1 MNKNIF
7 NKVLT
12 EKSIKNTYLYSM
24 IAQDKL
30 ENEVF
35 LKESLTYLENLGFDN
50 IQADVE
56 GYETPKSYLKMGS
69 DITIT
74 PDIVAEK
81 GGRKHYFEISLKS
94 EEPKLLKSK
103 WRFLDVLTRM
113 KDHRFKIITRR
124 GHYKFTQDMLDDL
137 NLDKS
142 PIKL

>member
-1 MNKNIF
+1 
-7 NKVLT
+7 
-12 EKSIKNTYLYSM
+12 M

-30 ENEVF
+30 ENQVF

-50 IQADVE
+50 IKADAD
-56 GYETPKSYLKMGS
+56 GYETPKSYLKRGS
-69 DITIT
+69 DISIT

-81 GGRKHYFEISLKS
+81 GGRKHYFEIGLKS